1 MKNTTLALATLLTSA
16 LFVAACSEGH
26 ADDDRDDHRSTSSLS
41 GWLQRVAHDDDD
53 DDDVRTRLLTAADPR
68 YTDECGA
75 CHLAFPPGLL
85 SRADTARLFDGLS
98 DHFGDNA
105 SLDPQLTA
113 ELRSFALANAGWN
126 DRATTSRSEPPRIT
140 TTPWF
145 VREHDEV
152 PARLVAGNPEVGSFS
167 NCTACHTRAQAGS
180 YREREIDIA
189 GYGRWDD

>member
-1 MKNTTLALATLLTSA
+1 MKTTTLALATLLSSA
-16 LFVAACSEGH
+16 LLLAACSEGR
-26 ADDDRDDHRSTSSLS
+26 ADEDRDGHRDASGFT

-53 DDDVRTRLLTAADPR
+53 DDVRTRLQTAADPR
-68 YTDECGA
+68 YTEECGA
-75 CHLAFPPGLL
+75 CHLAYPPGLL
-85 SRADTARLFDGLS
+85 SRADTARLFDGLA

-105 SLDPQLTA
+105 SLDPKLTND
-113 ELRSFALANAGWN
+113 LRDFALANAGWS
-126 DRATTSRSEPPRIT
+126 DRATTSRSDPPRIT

-180 YREREIDIA
+180 FREREIDIA